1 MRLSEIH
8 NTIPIIESMRTDFY
22 DMYLLSSV
30 QHSDDPDV
38 EALLTDRVDRL
49 IDHFR
54 SRLYSAFISRL
65 VSMLSGTPEDQG
77 SDASIVHDMLS
88 KVNDP
93 QKMFSIIRNIA
104 GDNVGKFVATI
115 IGTTEEEDEEEDES
129 WVDEELQSVVNHNWF
144 PVVEIFFKFCNPP
157 NSTKSKIMLLD
168 KLFGLAHE
176 SGPLTDYLD
185 QTGWL
190 FDALYTR
197 ALAHPNELAKH
208 ASHDARQA
216 AKSGDIGYGLGSSLS
231 SYKPVADVDKLNLYR
246 AKQERGDVSRP
257 SQSPHWFPDDDDDDA
272 DN

>member
-1 MRLSEIH
+1 MRLSDIH
-8 NTIPIIESMRTDFY
+8 NTIPIIESVRTDFY

-30 QHSDDPDV
+30 QHSDPDV
-38 EALLTDRVDRL
+38 EALLTDRVDKL

-54 SRLYSAFISRL
+54 SRLYSVFISRL
-65 VSMLSGTPEDQG
+65 VNMLSGTPEDPG
-77 SDASIVHDMLS
+77 SDASMVHDTLS

-115 IGTTEEEDEEEDES
+115 IGTTEEEDES

-168 KLFGLAHE
+168 KLFGLAHN

-257 SQSPHWFPDDDDDDA
+257 SQSPHWLPDDDDDA